1 MNECETEL
9 KKYYGINKNE
19 RLYIFKVDASVKGKT
34 GPKVEYEVYY
44 PLDGRHLRL
53 LYLSICEGKEIF
65 VGYSLN
71 ISKDELDLYNME
83 SKFFSDI
90 CYTYTDSKGTDIT
103 LYDRKDEF
111 MNNNKSYCEED
122 CKISDYDENERRLK
136 CSCEVKYSL
145 SLISEI
151 KIDKNSLY
159 NFMNI
164 KQIANFEVMKCMKLL
179 FSIKGIQTNIGFYS
193 FFQTIIAYIV
203 TLFIFYLKDFR
214 KIIKQIN
221 EIISVKRLIGLF
233 KDRKF
238 ERKPKKNLTSF
249 YRFVDTK
256 RINLGIIKEEDL
268 IDKHDIENN
277 IKIMSKKDL
286 NKIREY
292 SPSSSRKNVND
303 VIKEEKKNKNDEF
316 DINFDSV
323 LNLPKLKKSELIK
336 YKYLKRKKFHFGK
349 HGRKNGDDSSK
360 RDFIEAQNIF
370 EVNKVKK
377 EKFTLEEIIKI
388 ILVLKFN
395 DTELNELGYRKAIRY
410 DFRNFKQYYIALLF
424 TKHNLFKIFNKT
436 DYNSCSIKILLAVF
450 NFSSCYAINALFFN
464 DDTMHQIH
472 EDAGDFNFLYQ
483 LPQIAYSTVL
493 SFFIDNLT
501 SFLALSEDEIILL
514 KKDKNLKN
522 IINRGRDIKQTLKL
536 KFFIFFIVNLLLI
549 LIFWY
554 YLGCFCAVYRNTQF
568 HLIKDTLISFSIGYI
583 IPFVTNILT
592 ALLRIYSL
600 KQYSKGK
607 QIAFRL
613 SRLFQQ
619 YL

>member
-1 MNECETEL
+1 M
-9 KKYYGINKNE
+9 
-19 RLYIFKVDASVKGKT
+19 
-34 GPKVEYEVYY
+34 
-44 PLDGRHLRL
+44 
-53 LYLSICEGKEIF
+53 
-65 VGYSLN
+65 
-71 ISKDELDLYNME
+71 
-83 SKFFSDI
+83 
-90 CYTYTDSKGTDIT
+90 
-103 LYDRKDEF
+103 
-111 MNNNKSYCEED
+111 
-122 CKISDYDENERRLK
+122 
-136 CSCEVKYSL
+136 
-145 SLISEI
+145 
-151 KIDKNSLY
+151 
-159 NFMNI
+159 
-164 KQIANFEVMKCMKLL
+164 
-179 FSIKGIQTNIGFYS
+179 
-193 FFQTIIAYIV
+193 
-203 TLFIFYLKDFR
+203 
-214 KIIKQIN
+214 
-221 EIISVKRLIGLF
+221 
-233 KDRKF
+233 
-238 ERKPKKNLTSF
+238 
-249 YRFVDTK
+249 
-256 RINLGIIKEEDL
+256 
-268 IDKHDIENN
+268 
-277 IKIMSKKDL
+277 
-286 NKIREY
+286 
-292 SPSSSRKNVND
+292 
-303 VIKEEKKNKNDEF
+303 
-316 DINFDSV
+316 
-323 LNLPKLKKSELIK
+323 
-336 YKYLKRKKFHFGK
+336 
-349 HGRKNGDDSSK
+349 
-360 RDFIEAQNIF
+360 
-370 EVNKVKK
+370 
-377 EKFTLEEIIKI
+377 
-388 ILVLKFN
+388 LKFN

-583 IPFVTNILT
+583 IPFGTNILT

>member
-1 MNECETEL
+1 MIYEITLSNVTNHDPRTTTIDLDECETEL
-9 KKYYGINKNE
+9 KKYYSINKNE

-44 PLDGRHLRL
+44 PLDCRHLRL
-53 LYLSICEGKEIF
+53 LDLSICEGKEIF

-136 CSCEVKYSL
+136 CSCEVKYSF

-164 KQIANFEVMKCMKLL
+164 KQIANFEVMKCIKLL

-193 FFQTIIAYIV
+193 FFPTIIAYIV

-249 YRFVDTK
+249 YRFIDTK

-277 IKIMSKKDL
+277 IKIMSKK
-286 NKIREY
+286 
-292 SPSSSRKNVND
+292 
-303 VIKEEKKNKNDEF
+303 
-316 DINFDSV
+316 
-323 LNLPKLKKSELIK
+323 
-336 YKYLKRKKFHFGK
+336 KFK
-349 HGRKNGDDSSK
+349 
-360 RDFIEAQNIF
+360 
-370 EVNKVKK
+370 
-377 EKFTLEEIIKI
+377 
-388 ILVLKFN
+388 
-395 DTELNELGYRKAIRY
+395 
-410 DFRNFKQYYIALLF
+410 
-424 TKHNLFKIFNKT
+424 
-436 DYNSCSIKILLAVF
+436 
-450 NFSSCYAINALFFN
+450 
-464 DDTMHQIH
+464 
-472 EDAGDFNFLYQ
+472 
-483 LPQIAYSTVL
+483 
-493 SFFIDNLT
+493 
-501 SFLALSEDEIILL
+501 
-514 KKDKNLKN
+514 
-522 IINRGRDIKQTLKL
+522 
-536 KFFIFFIVNLLLI
+536 
-549 LIFWY
+549 
-554 YLGCFCAVYRNTQF
+554 
-568 HLIKDTLISFSIGYI
+568 
-583 IPFVTNILT
+583 
-592 ALLRIYSL
+592 
-600 KQYSKGK
+600 
-607 QIAFRL
+607 
-613 SRLFQQ
+613 
-619 YL
+619 